1 MNKIL
6 DILVVVYTNSIVYV
20 VLQYG
25 TPILSFVTTILSL
38 FYIIRKL
45 KKEFY
50 TKDK

>member
-6 DILVVVYTNSIVYV
+6 DILMVIYTNSVVYV
-20 VLQYG
+20 VIQYG
-25 TPILSFVTTILSL
+25 TPVLSFFTTILSL

-50 TKDK
+50 TKNE